1 MSTFSA
7 VSSTAERL
15 DHLLLADGA
24 PAPCE
29 GDLRAGVLQLRS
41 EIKLIEN
48 KLMSDENGRIKI
60 GEEEKRRITQLAYDV
75 EDAVESYAW
84 RQAAA
89 AADSKWKLGSVLKYP
104 TARSLRKDLHAFS
117 KRIDEIRS
125 VTAGGGEG
133 SPRSGVRSVVVVE
146 PPPPPPAQILRT
158 EVRSGGEDVT
168 ELTARLVGPESKLSV
183 VAVCG
188 MGGIGKTTLAQSVY
202 NNRFVIE
209 HFDTRAWAYVGQN
222 FQARGILE
230 SVLSSLRP
238 ERSKSEIA
246 AMEMMVLMD
255 QLYKAQKGRRYLV
268 VLDDVLSFEA
278 WDTMRFAFPD
288 DNNGSRIVITT
299 QDEEVAK
306 QMSTSVLEMK
316 LLPEDRSWEILQS
329 ASGVMDGTE
338 FNPEIEMVG
347 KQIAKYCKGLPL
359 AITVIG
365 GILRKKN
372 LKEWK
377 EVLDVLVAG
386 DGCSQETESVLP
398 LSYNHLP
405 LHLKPCFLYLGH
417 FPEDEAIPVE
427 KLYLLWMAEGLISTR
442 ALDNRTQKEVAE
454 AYLKQLVDRS
464 LVFVVEN
471 EVSDPTRFK
480 SCQLHDLIRKLC
492 ISNGKQEEFFD
503 VIDFGNG
510 GKISSSSR
518 RLVIYLYKFKDVN
531 DDPLLNIRD
540 ARDIRSILF
549 YDRDESH
556 VKPASS
562 SNLPRAFSD
571 LTEFQG
577 ARVLHFDGVDFQ
589 VKKLPRGIQ
598 KLIYLRHLSFQ
609 GCHLKVFPSS
619 FCSFPFLETLD
630 LRVIDCCVM
639 TIPNVLWKISS
650 LRHLYFPLAFRV
662 DTNDKLKLNTLKKLQ
677 VLENFNASL
686 CDTNDLLQLENL
698 QILSGVVEGNTDL
711 KNIIGC
717 MDSSKFLRHS
727 SLDVKKFDSYSKER
741 LAIVA
746 ELLECNGLHNLDF
759 EGYLGVM
766 PPHRNI
772 GSNITSVVFIGSE
785 FGEDPMPVFAKF
797 PNLRSLVLCKDAF
810 VGKKMVCSE
819 PNHFLRLE
827 SLKLATL
834 QYLEEW
840 EVDEAAMPRLVVI
853 TIERCNKL
861 EAIPS
866 GLSEI
871 STLERFMIGSMPKE
885 FQEKVNQ
892 IIEKQRDNGN
902 KELTVTFYDC

>member
-15 DHLLLADGA
+15 EYLLIADGA
-24 PAPCE
+24 PARCE
-29 GDLRAGVLQLRS
+29 GDLRDGVLQLRS
-41 EIKLIEN
+41 EVEEIKN
-48 KLMSDENGRIKI
+48 KLTSVENGRIKI
-60 GEEEKRRITQLAYDV
+60 GEEEKRKITQLAYDV

-84 RQAAA
+84 RQSSA

-104 TARSLRKDLHAFS
+104 TARSLRKDLLAFN
-117 KRIDEIRS
+117 KRIDEVKS
-125 VTAGGGEG
+125 VIAGGGEG
-133 SPRSGVRSVVVVE
+133 SPRSGVRSVVE
-146 PPPPPPAQILRT
+146 PSPQPQIHGT
-158 EVRSGGEDVT
+158 KVRSGGEDVT

-183 VAVCG
+183 VAVYG
-188 MGGIGKTTLAQSVY
+188 ESGIGKTTLAQSVY
-202 NNRFVIE
+202 NSRIVIE
-209 HFDTRAWAYVGQN
+209 HFNTRAWAYVGKN

-268 VLDDVLSFEA
+268 VLEDVLSFDA

-288 DNNGSRIVITT
+288 DDNGSRIVITT
-299 QDEEVAK
+299 LEKEVAEK
-306 QMSTSVLEMK
+306 MSKSFIQMK
-316 LLPEDRSWEILQS
+316 LLTDDRSWEILRS
-329 ASGVMDGTE
+329 ASGVMDGTN
-338 FNPEIEMVG
+338 FSPEIEMVG
-347 KQIAKYCKGLPL
+347 KQIAKYCQGLPL

-377 EVLDVLVAG
+377 EVLDVLVPR
-386 DGCSQETESVLP
+386 DGSSKGTEPVLP
-398 LSYNHLP
+398 LSYNRLP

-417 FPEDEAIPVE
+417 FPKDEAIPVE
-427 KLYLLWMAEGLISTR
+427 KLYLLWIAEGLIPTR
-442 ALDNRTQKEVAE
+442 ALDKKTQKEDAE
-454 AYLKQLVDRS
+454 TNLKQLVDRS

-480 SCQLHDLIRKLC
+480 SCQLHDLIRDLC
-492 ISNGKQEEFFD
+492 ISNGKEEEFFD
-503 VIDFGNG
+503 VIDFENKD
-510 GKISSSSR
+510 KIRSSR

-531 DDPLLNIRD
+531 NDPLLNIRD

-556 VKPASS
+556 FKPASS
-562 SNLPRAFSD
+562 SNLPSVFSD

-662 DTNDKLKLNTLKKLQ
+662 ETNDKLKLSTLTKLQ
-677 VLENFNASL
+677 ILENFNASL
-686 CDTNDLLQLENL
+686 CDASDLLQLENL

-717 MDSSKFLRHS
+717 MDLSKFLRHS

-766 PPHRNI
+766 PPHRSI

-785 FGEDPMPVFAKF
+785 FAEDPMPVFAKF

-810 VGKKMVCSE
+810 VGKKMACSE

-827 SLKLATL
+827 SLKLVTL
-834 QYLEEW
+834 QYLEEL

-871 STLERFMIGSMPKE
+871 PTLERFMIGSMPKE

-902 KELTVTFYDC
+902 KELPVTFYDC